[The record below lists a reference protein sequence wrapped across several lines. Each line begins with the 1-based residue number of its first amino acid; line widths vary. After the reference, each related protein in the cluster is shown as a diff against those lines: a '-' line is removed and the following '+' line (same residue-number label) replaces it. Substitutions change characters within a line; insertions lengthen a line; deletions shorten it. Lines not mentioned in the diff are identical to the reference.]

1 MNKPELIAALIDMR
15 ESYHAAV
22 DLRTNGKSEEG
33 SAALI
38 EADKALLSLVD
49 AARDGHLTMKEPTPP
64 IEGKTIGARLK
75 CLRVRR
81 GTTQHEILK
90 ILDRPKSSQSWYSLV
105 ETDEKKMPI
114 ADLKTLA
121 CFYGVSLDEL
131 VP

>member
-15 ESYHAAV
+15 EKYHAAV
-22 DLRTNGKSEEG
+22 ELRTNGKFEDG
-33 SAALI
+33 SAMLI
-38 EADKALLSLVD
+38 DADVSMLALVD
-49 AARDGHLTMKEPTPP
+49 AARDGHLTMKESTP

-75 CLRVRR
+75 SLRVRR

-90 ILDRPKSSQSWYSLV
+90 LLDRPKSSQSWYSLV

-114 ADLKTLA
+114 EDLKTLA
-121 CFYGVSLDEL
+121 RFYGVSLDEL

>member
-15 ESYHAAV
+15 EKYHAAV
-22 DLRTNGKSEEG
+22 ELRTNGKFEDG
-33 SAALI
+33 SAMLI
-38 EADKALLSLVD
+38 DADVSMLALVD
-49 AARDGHLTMKEPTPP
+49 AARDGHLTMKESTP

-75 CLRVRR
+75 SLRVRR

-90 ILDRPKSSQSWYSLV
+90 LLDRPKSSQSWYSLV

-114 ADLKTLA
+114 EDLKTLA
-121 CFYGVSLDEL
+121 HFYGVSLDEL

>member
-15 ESYHAAV
+15 EKYHAAV
-22 DLRTNGKSEEG
+22 ELRTNGKFEDG
-33 SAALI
+33 SAMLI
-38 EADKALLSLVD
+38 DADVSMLSLVD

-75 CLRVRR
+75 SLRIRR

-90 ILDRPKSSQSWYSLV
+90 LLDRPKSSQSWYSLV
-105 ETDEKKMPI
+105 ETDEKKMSI
-114 ADLKTLA
+114 EDLKTLA
-121 CFYGVSLDEL
+121 HFYGVSLDEL

>member
-22 DLRTNGKSEEG
+22 DLRTNGKFEDG
-33 SAALI
+33 SAMLI
-38 EADKALLSLVD
+38 DADKALLSLVD
-49 AARDGHLTMKEPTPP
+49 AARDGRLTMKDSMLP

-75 CLRVRR
+75 SLRVRR

-90 ILDRPKSSQSWYSLV
+90 VLDRPRSSQSWYSLV

-121 CFYGVSLDEL
+121 RFYGVSLDEL

>member
-1 MNKPELIAALIDMR
+1 MNKPELIATLVDMR

-22 DLRTNGKSEEG
+22 ELRTNGKSEDG
-33 SAALI
+33 SALLI

-49 AARDGHLTMKEPTPP
+49 AIRDGRLTMKDSTTP
-64 IEGKTIGARLK
+64 IEGRTIGARLK

-90 ILDRPKSSQSWYSLV
+90 VLDRPKSAQGWYSLI
-105 ETDEKKMPI
+105 EDGEKKI
-114 ADLKTLA
+114 SIEDLKKLA
-121 CFYGVSLDEL
+121 GFYQVSLDEL

>member
-1 MNKPELIAALIDMR
+1 MNKPELIATLVDMR

-22 DLRTNGKSEEG
+22 ELRTNGKSEEG

-38 EADKALLSLVD
+38 EADKALLALVD
-49 AARDGHLTMKEPTPP
+49 ATRDGRLTMKDSTTP

-90 ILDRPKSSQSWYSLV
+90 VLDRPKSAQGWYSLI
-105 ETDEKKMPI
+105 EDGEKKI
-114 ADLKTLA
+114 SIEDLKKLA
-121 CFYGVSLDEL
+121 DFYQVSLDEL

>member
-15 ESYHAAV
+15 EKYHAAV
-22 DLRTNGKSEEG
+22 ELRTNGKFEDG
-33 SAALI
+33 SAMLI
-38 EADKALLSLVD
+38 DADVSMLTLVD
-49 AARDGHLTMKEPTPP
+49 AARDGHLTMKESTP

-75 CLRVRR
+75 SLRVRR

-90 ILDRPKSSQSWYSLV
+90 LLDRPKSSQSWYSLV

-114 ADLKTLA
+114 EDLKTLA
-121 CFYGVSLDEL
+121 HFYGVSLDEL